1 METIIIG
8 QGYNIEEDSSVGK
21 ELIKLFESKI
31 YDNFTCLVAFASY
44 GGVSALTRFINE
56 GKVRGMKIKVILGV
70 DMECRCSYIPYQLK

>member
-21 ELIKLFESKI
+21 ELVKQFESRI

-44 GGVSALTRFINE
+44 GGYR
-56 GKVRGMKIKVILGV
+56 
-70 DMECRCSYIPYQLK
+70 Q

>member
-21 ELIKLFESKI
+21 ELVKQFESKI

-44 GGVSALTRFINE
+44 SGHR
-56 GKVRGMKIKVILGV
+56 
-70 DMECRCSYIPYQLK
+70 